1 MAAIVLAA
9 AAGFPSFA
17 QELRPAGGA
26 ALDQIVIA
34 STAAALLTTG
44 LLLLGHGHR
53 TGRIPVLRWL
63 ARTTERWPFS
73 AGQPGWVELPSTLAL
88 FSLITALL
96 GMYWDV
102 SLHIADG
109 RDEGP
114 LANLAHYPIMFGLF
128 GVFASGVLAMVLPV
142 GQRPGPAAV
151 RITRDWYAPV
161 GGVLIASAGFFALL
175 GFPLDDGWHRL
186 FGQDVTLWG
195 PTHLMLI
202 GGAGLSLI
210 GLAVLEQEGR
220 LARRSAG
227 QAETVTPLGLFV
239 RRGMIMGGL
248 LAGLSVFQGEWDFGV
263 PQFRMVHQPLL
274 IAMAAAGALVAARL
288 WMGRGGTLF
297 AVGFYVVLRGGTAVI
312 VGPILGEP
320 FASIPLYLAEA
331 LLVEFAAVLL
341 ARLLARRPRASG
353 PLALGVVGGLL
364 IGTAGFAAEYAWTQV
379 AFRLPW
385 TTDILIEGTL
395 MAVAGGVAGG
405 IGGALLA
412 MGLQGKLPRP
422 AVARALFI
430 GCLVVI
436 GAGVANG
443 LVITVPDGVRAEVTI
458 TRVAGPDM
466 PDAGQAVV
474 RIIPASAVDDPS
486 WLTLTAWQG
495 GDLHVDH
502 LVPLGDGR
510 YRTTE
515 PMPLYGDWK
524 TLVRLHDGRTLGA
537 TPVYLPADQVIGAP
551 EVPALPQFTRDM
563 GDEQP
568 ILQRELKEG
577 VPSWLWATASTVVL
591 TCALL
596 LLLLLGWGVSRVAR
610 SAARGSEPR
619 SAPAPAPQEVP
630 GS

>member
-1 MAAIVLAA
+1 MAAIVFEA
-9 AAGFPSFA
+9 AAGFPALA
-17 QELRPAGGA
+17 QEVRPAGGA
-26 ALDQIVIA
+26 ALDQIVLA
-34 STAAALLTTG
+34 STAAALLTAG
-44 LLLLGHGHR
+44 LLLLGYGHR

-175 GFPLDDGWHRL
+175 GFPLDDVWHRL

-227 QAETVTPLGLFV
+227 QAETVTSLGLFV

-331 LLVEFAAVLL
+331 LLVELAAVLL
-341 ARLLARRPRASG
+341 ALRPRTSG
-353 PLALGVVGGLL
+353 PLTLGVVGGLL

-385 TTDILIEGTL
+385 TTDILVEGTL
-395 MAVAGGVAGG
+395 MAVTGGLAGG

-412 MGLQGKLPRP
+412 MGLQGRLPRP
-422 AVARALFI
+422 AVARPLFI
-430 GCLVVI
+430 GCLLVLGV
-436 GAGVANG
+436 GVANG

-458 TRVAGPDM
+458 TRVAGSDM

-474 RIIPASAVDDPS
+474 RIIPASAIDDPS

-515 PMPLYGDWK
+515 PMPLHGDWK
-524 TLVRLHDGRTLGA
+524 TLIRLHDGRTLA
-537 TPVYLPADQVIGAP
+537 AVPVYLPLDEVIGEP
-551 EVPALPQFTRDM
+551 EVPALAQFTRDVV
-563 GDEQP
+563 DEQP
-568 ILQRELKEG
+568 ILQREIKEG
-577 VPSWLWATASTVVL
+577 VPSWLWTTASTVVL
-591 TCALL
+591 TCALM

-610 SAARGSEPR
+610 AAAMV
-619 SAPAPAPQEVP
+619 APAGAPAPQVP
-630 GS
+630 HSARAT